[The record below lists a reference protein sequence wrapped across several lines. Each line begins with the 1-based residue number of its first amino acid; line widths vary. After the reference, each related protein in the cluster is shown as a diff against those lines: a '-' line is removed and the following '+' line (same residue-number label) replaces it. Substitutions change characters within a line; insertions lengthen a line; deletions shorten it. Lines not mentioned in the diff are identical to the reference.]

1 MLRIATALFYLS
13 DMVGGMTAFVD
24 LGIAAHPTKGM
35 ENSTLSFHSKHLP
48 ELCGVGEKQAI
59 RQHIPPYPV
68 TSRRLYNLQPM
79 IN

>member
-35 ENSTLSFHSKHLP
+35 ENSTLSFHS
-48 ELCGVGEKQAI
+48 
-59 RQHIPPYPV
+59 
-68 TSRRLYNLQPM
+68 
-79 IN
+79 